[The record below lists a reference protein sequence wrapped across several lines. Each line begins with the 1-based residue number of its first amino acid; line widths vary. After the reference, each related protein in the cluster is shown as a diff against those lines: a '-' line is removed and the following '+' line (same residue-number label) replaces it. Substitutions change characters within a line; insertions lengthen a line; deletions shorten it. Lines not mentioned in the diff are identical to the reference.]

1 MPANLHLEHFLSFF
15 ALLQGINPK
24 IHYTMQPLTGSNKL
38 YHITQDGIVIAKTD
52 QLRAFDRHI
61 LEVTIMI

>member
-1 MPANLHLEHFLSFF
+1 
-15 ALLQGINPK
+15 
-24 IHYTMQPLTGSNKL
+24 MQPLTGSSKL

-61 LEVTIMI
+61 LEVTVVTYLCLNRIQSSKSLY